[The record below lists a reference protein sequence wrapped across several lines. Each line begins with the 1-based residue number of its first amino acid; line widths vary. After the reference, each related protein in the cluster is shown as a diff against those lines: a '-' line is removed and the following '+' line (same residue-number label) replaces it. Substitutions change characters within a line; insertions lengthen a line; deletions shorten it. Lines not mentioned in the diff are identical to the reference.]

1 MSRLWAGSVLNLRSA
16 ARDDAERRHDASF
29 IRARRHLSPMTDLDS
44 RERYD
49 ALIDDLA
56 IDARERADGAPT
68 NDDCWDSVSAFVP
81 ELSGPVCERV
91 LELSDSDPDEELV
104 EHVTDARGSND
115 AEYRRAEA
123 VTVLLQDVE
132 ARFAADE

>member
-1 MSRLWAGSVLNLRSA
+1 MA
-16 ARDDAERRHDASF
+16 
-29 IRARRHLSPMTDLDS
+29 DLDS
-44 RERYD
+44 PEQYD
-49 ALIDDLA
+49 ALIENLA
-56 IDARERADGAPT
+56 MDARERADGPPT
-68 NDDCWDSVSAFVP
+68 NDDCWESVSAFVP

-104 EHVTDARGSND
+104 ERVTDARGSND

-132 ARFAADE
+132 ARLGDDNTSES